1 MSGSLEPKSLGRS
14 SGHKLLLVAI
24 GIALLVLCAAPVGV
38 SADASLPD
46 PLQEKALVDQI
57 RAQLGSNL
65 ADAIAAQQQLKQ
77 SLVDN
82 AAQQQDLQGKIAD
95 VQAKIAD
102 LDVQIADAQRLEALL
117 TQRITAEQAQLQQ
130 LARAVYEQ
138 PTSVLVVIAEAHS
151 LSDLLTR
158 VSDLNAA
165 GTRATEVKAA
175 LARDL
180 ADQQVQ
186 RQKEQAARAEQIK
199 QRDQLDSELAQL
211 RILQAQQESS
221 LAQLQE
227 KIAETQ
233 NELYLLSRQSTQLA
247 QQVTD
252 MLQQQQDAII
262 SAAMQA
268 VWTQVQLWSQSNN
281 VGQIPTSAGHSTKY
295 RFIWPEPQAQISQG
309 FGPSTFWFEPAY
321 GQYPHF
327 HTGIDLVEPFGSP
340 VYAADDGVVA
350 LVGSSSSGYGI
361 YVVIAHSGGLDTL
374 YGHLSTALVKVGQ
387 AVTQGQPV
395 GLEGSTGNSTGPHV
409 HFELRINQKP
419 IDPTPYLPPGPP
431 SAFKG

>member
-1 MSGSLEPKSLGRS
+1 VKVSLRLLIPIGVFLLILG
-14 SGHKLLLVAI
+14 
-24 GIALLVLCAAPVGV
+24 AAPTGV
-38 SADASLPD
+38 SADAGSTD
-46 PLQEKALVDQI
+46 PQQQQALIDQI

-65 ADAIAAQQQLKQ
+65 ADAMAAQQQLKQ
-77 SLVDN
+77 SLIDN
-82 AAQQQDLQGKIAD
+82 AAQQEVLQGQIAD
-95 VQAKIAD
+95 VEAKIAD
-102 LDVQIADAQRLEALL
+102 LNVQIADAQRLEVVFAG
-117 TQRITAEQAQLQQ
+117 RITAERAQLKQ
-130 LARAVYEQ
+130 LARAIYEQ
-138 PTSVLVVIAEAHS
+138 PGSVLVVVAEASS

-158 VSDLNAA
+158 VADLNVA
-165 GTRATEVKAA
+165 GTRASEVKAS

-180 ADQQVQ
+180 TALQAQ
-186 RQKEQAARAEQIK
+186 REKEQAARDEQVK
-199 QRDQLDSELAQL
+199 QKNQLDLELAQL
-211 RILQAQQESS
+211 KVLQAQQETSV
-221 LAQLQE
+221 AQLQD

-233 NELYLLSRQSTQLA
+233 GELYMLNRQSAQLA
-247 QQVTD
+247 QRVTD
-252 MLQQQQDAII
+252 MLQQQEDAII

-340 VYAADDGVVA
+340 IYAADDGVVA
-350 LVGSSSSGYGI
+350 LVGSSSGGYGN

-374 YGHLSTALVKVGQ
+374 YGHLSTAVVKVGQ

-395 GLEGSTGNSTGPHV
+395 GLEGSSGNSTGAHV
-409 HFELRINQKP
+409 HFELRINQRP
-419 IDPTPYLPPGPP
+419 VDPTPYLPPGPP